1 MKTDIFNKY
10 RHCYPNLQ
18 IWTDFSLKF
27 TKTAELRT
35 FIEYASEGPINDI
48 RKKFSY

>member
-10 RHCYPNLQ
+10 RHSYPNLQ

-27 TKTAELRT
+27 TKTAELRSL
-35 FIEYASEGPINDI
+35 IELALGGSRIGI
-48 RKKFSY
+48 RKKFSC